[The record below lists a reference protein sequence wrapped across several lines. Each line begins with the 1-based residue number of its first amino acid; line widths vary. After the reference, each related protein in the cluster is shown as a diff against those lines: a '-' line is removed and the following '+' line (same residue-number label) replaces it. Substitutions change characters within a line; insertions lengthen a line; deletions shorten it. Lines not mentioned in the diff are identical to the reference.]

1 MNIVSTMVISEN
13 IKVILDN
20 IFQKYDGNVPGA
32 AVSVSI
38 HGDTICHKIYGR
50 ANLETG
56 DTVKLYTNFRL
67 ASVTKQFTATCVMI
81 LKEKGKLSYDDSLRD
96 LLPEFPQYAEGIT
109 IRQMLQHTSGI
120 RDYDDFTP
128 ENYESQLVDG
138 DVLEMLVKQDSTYF
152 PPGSAYRY
160 SNSAYVLLGL
170 VVERLSEDTFSEF
183 IAREIFKPLG
193 MGGSVLHVKGDT
205 RIMNRAYG
213 YARISEKFVYNDQ
226 SRGSLLLGDGGVY
239 SNVVDLVKWDKS
251 LYSDSV
257 VSRNSL
263 VEAFTHGKLSGGE
276 ETNYGYG
283 WHITEYK
290 GVKLLYHGGSTA
302 GFRNLFIRAPEF
314 GISIIILT
322 NRNTLDFNFGFPVEE
337 FKNYAKQFLRV
348 IEPVVHF

>member
-1 MNIVSTMVISEN
+1 MVISEN
-13 IKVILDN
+13 IKAILDN
-20 IFQKYDGNVPGA
+20 IFLKYDGNVPGA
-32 AVSVSI
+32 AMSVSI
-38 HGDTICHKIYGR
+38 HGEPIFFKIYGR

-56 DTVKLYTNFRL
+56 DTVKLATNFRL

-81 LKEKGKLSYDDSLRD
+81 LNEVGKLSYDDSLRD
-96 LLPEFPQYAEGIT
+96 LLPEFPHYAEGIK

-128 ENYESQLVDG
+128 ENYKGQLVDG
-138 DVLEMLVKQDSTYF
+138 DVLEMLIKQDSTYF
-152 PPGSAYRY
+152 PPGSEYRY

-183 IAREIFKPLG
+183 ISREIFKPLG

-205 RIMNRAYG
+205 SIMNRAYG
-213 YARISEKFVYNDQ
+213 YAKIGENFVYNDQ
-226 SRGSLLLGDGGVY
+226 SSGSLLLGDGGVY
-239 SNVVDLVKWDKS
+239 SNVVDLVKWDS
-251 LYSDSV
+251 
-257 VSRNSL
+257 
-263 VEAFTHGKLSGGE
+263 GE